1 MTEAGGAALQRG
13 EGVALWRQVEQAI
26 AMDIRSGAHAAAG
39 RLPTEGE
46 LAARF
51 AVNRHTVRRALA
63 ALADKGLVRTEQGRG
78 SFVQDV
84 VLDYPLRRRTSFSA
98 NLLEQDRVP
107 SHEVLEVAEAVATAA
122 IAAALDVREGSSVA
136 SAVVVG
142 QADRV
147 PITFSRSFL
156 PLARLAGVL
165 EALRREPSMSRVYAA
180 VGVRSFRRRSTRITA
195 RLPSDMEAAHLKQA
209 MNLPV
214 LVTDAVDVDQD
225 GRPIRYGIS
234 CFAGAR
240 VQLTVDPEA

>member
-13 EGVALWRQVEQAI
+13 DGVALWRQVEQAI
-26 AMDIRSGAHAAAG
+26 ATDIRSGTHAAAG

-63 ALADKGLVRTEQGRG
+63 ALADKGLIRTEQGRG

-122 IAAALDVREGSSVA
+122 IAAALDVCEGASVA
-136 SAVVVG
+136 SAG
-142 QADRV
+142 R
-147 PITFSRSFL
+147 PGGCRSSRS
-156 PLARLAGVL
+156 AAGTPF
-165 EALRREPSMSRVYAA
+165 EALRRESSMSRVYAA
-180 VGVRSFRRRSTRITA
+180 LGVRSFRRRSTRITA
-195 RLPSDMEAAHLKQA
+195 RLPSDTEAAHLRQA

-214 LVTDAVDVDQD
+214 LVTEAVDIDQD
-225 GRPIRYGIS
+225 GRPIR
-234 CFAGAR
+234 FAGAR